1 METAGGMLA
10 ERHLVAP
17 EAGVNVIAHLFER
30 SPSPSPPGSVILL
43 VDDDVPAERRQGS
56 LEAALEGGRRVF
68 VVEPRGTGEAA
79 PRGATEMTLATL
91 DGTLETVTVAEAPI
105 LEFEIALDCLM
116 LGRSL
121 LGQQVHDVLAAGRY
135 LARIRPDLAGSLTL
149 AACGPL
155 SSLRALFAAALEPAI
170 GAVSL
175 DGLPLSWA
183 SIVHA
188 EPGPLGPTAYV
199 FDVLRHFDLGD
210 VLALLAG
217 RTVTLRRTVDGS
229 GRVMEPRAVRAAYR
243 EAARRFAQV
252 GGELAILDP
261 EPAAGVSA

>member
-1 METAGGMLA
+1 
-10 ERHLVAP
+10 
-17 EAGVNVIAHLFER
+17 
-30 SPSPSPPGSVILL
+30 
-43 VDDDVPAERRQGS
+43 
-56 LEAALEGGRRVF
+56 
-68 VVEPRGTGEAA
+68 
-79 PRGATEMTLATL
+79 L

-135 LARIRPDLAGSLTL
+135 LARIRPDVAGSLTL

-229 GRVMEPRAVRAAYR
+229 GRGHGAAGRASRVSRGSASIRAGRRGARHPRSGARGGRLSLMASSGRVGVPDDLGDPRKCVGPRVLQVLGHGLPGALRIAGGDGVDDALMLAEAVRASTLER
-243 EAARRFAQV
+243 GDSRSGR
-252 GGELAILDP
+252 
-261 EPAAGVSA
+261 